1 MKQTKKHDIFN
12 LPFTQTLSINV
23 LVVLD
28 KHFLPNSN
36 LHKISNINT
45 VNFSYSCIPN
55 VGSIIKSY
63 NKKLINAENKQTK
76 DGNCKKRKNAR
87 WKVNVD
93 LNIYTNVQ
101 LQQQIIP
108 KKCTQVQQ
116 KVTLSND
123 VTATKSHL
131 KVENMQ
137 IRHHF
142 QSASGKQKLNTIP
155 PKSNVVYS

>member
-12 LPFTQTLSINV
+12 LPFTETLSINV
-23 LVVLD
+23 LVVLG

-76 DGNCKKRKNAR
+76 DCNCKKRKNAR

-93 LNIYTNVQ
+93 IY
-101 LQQQIIP
+101 
-108 KKCTQVQQ
+108 KCV
-116 KVTLSND
+116 
-123 VTATKSHL
+123 VTATDHPQKVYLGTAEGDFKQQCYSHKKSL
-131 KVENMQ
+131 RSRKYANQTSFSKCIWKIEVEHNTTQ
-137 IRHHF
+137 I
-142 QSASGKQKLNTIP
+142 
-155 PKSNVVYS
+155 